1 MFRPW
6 RSFPLMVGAGLIV
19 GLLTGGFPADAS
31 RIVQQVTLIAAM
43 TASLT
48 EISFRGL
55 SPRAEARG
63 LILAFLMSY
72 GALGGLVLLFAVLSP
87 DPETQI
93 GWILVAAVPPAVGVV
108 PITSFLRGDVRRA
121 LISDAVLYLL
131 GLVMVPAVTLAFLG
145 EGVDIGLLAQQTLLL
160 IGLPV
165 LISWPLRRW
174 TGMPETRPT
183 AVSVA
188 FFFLVLAIA
197 GSTRATLLA
206 RPDLVGGLSLE
217 AALRTFGLG
226 LLVFLGARAVRASRN
241 GQIAAVTFGS
251 FKNLGLTVVLA
262 FTVFGAGASLPAIV
276 CLIFEIA
283 WMATLPFLFRIPA
296 AGVTEIGE

>member
-1 MFRPW
+1 
-6 RSFPLMVGAGLIV
+6 MVGAGLIA
-19 GLLTGGFPADAS
+19 GLLTGGFPADLS
-31 RIVQQVTLIAAM
+31 RIVQQLTLIAAM

-63 LILAFLMSY
+63 LALSFVMSY

-87 DPETQI
+87 DADIRI

-121 LISDAVLYLL
+121 LLSDAVLYLL
-131 GLVMVPAVTLAFLG
+131 GLVMVPALTLAFLG
-145 EGVDIGLLAQQTLLL
+145 QGVDTGLLAQQTVLL
-160 IGLPV
+160 IGLPI
-165 LISWPLRRW
+165 LLSWPLRRW
-174 TGMPETRPT
+174 KRIAQVRPS
-183 AVSVA
+183 AVSVS

-206 RPDLVGGLSLE
+206 RPEVVAGLSLE
-217 AALRTFGLG
+217 ALLRTFGLG
-226 LLVFLGARAVRASRN
+226 LLVIGAVRALRIPRE
-241 GQIAAVTFGS
+241 GQVAAVTFAS

-283 WMATLPFLFRIPA
+283 WMATLPFLFRIPTE
-296 AGVTEIGE
+296 GVTEIGE